1 MQKGFINETWNEHQS
16 QSFKCLAFRPFFL
29 SQLLCPF
36 LRLKVYSTFLCVSI
50 RKGSPTF
57 AHFPGLISPPFDGQ
71 QTIVRDLERKANN
84 FWQGN
89 VTFYCLFHHSRS
101 GLEGDE
107 WKWSSNFGQS
117 QRNFMPGAN
126 KSANLTGKAGKRRAQ
141 GRGERES
148 FAMNISSKT
157 RPNSRRAL
165 SLASASSLGTS
176 QTKDPQKQS
185 SIIIIR
191 KWKQKCVTNQDF
203 RGSNK
208 NYNYR
213 LTFTNYYVDFPLV
226 KFQWISLT
234 YFLGLKPG
242 SFLQLRAISATPGHT
257 QC

>member
-1 MQKGFINETWNEHQS
+1 MSHFIVCFIIAGRGSKATRESGAATS
-16 QSFKCLAFRPFFL
+16 V
-29 SQLLCPF
+29 
-36 LRLKVYSTFLCVSI
+36 KVRGISCQ
-50 RKGSPTF
+50 
-57 AHFPGLISPPFDGQ
+57 GLIKVRTWREKPEKGGLRDG
-71 QTIVRDLERKANN
+71 
-84 FWQGN
+84 G
-89 VTFYCLFHHSRS
+89 
-101 GLEGDE
+101 
-107 WKWSSNFGQS
+107 
-117 QRNFMPGAN
+117 
-126 KSANLTGKAGKRRAQ
+126 
-141 GRGERES
+141 RES

-176 QTKDPQKQS
+176 QTKDPQKQR

-203 RGSNK
+203 RASNK

-213 LTFTNYYVDFPLV
+213 LTFTNYYVDFPWG
-226 KFQWISLT
+226 KFQWISIT